1 MPADSHGERKRSIAV
16 KKNVE
21 GKSLTSYCGRIRE
34 AGATAVKIVHP
45 SSVVTAP
52 WVRMKCQ
59 FGCGGFGYGHCCPP
73 STPTA
78 EETRKV
84 LDSYGRAI
92 LIHIAS
98 PAAPDREKRL
108 QRFLR
113 FLVTVEENL
122 FKDGYYKAFVFLAGP
137 CGLCRQCG
145 KISGDPC
152 RRGDQARP
160 AMEACGIDV
169 FQTARNNGFVIETLQ
184 QENETRNNFCLI
196 LVD

>member
-1 MPADSHGERKRSIAV
+1 M
-16 KKNVE
+16 N
-21 GKSLTSYCGRIRE
+21 GKSLRAYSDRMRK

-59 FGCGGFGYGHCCPP
+59 FGCGGYDCGHCCPP

-84 LDSYGRAI
+84 LNSYGRAM
-92 LIHIAS
+92 LIHVAS

-108 QRFLR
+108 QKYFR
-113 FLVTVEENL
+113 FLVTVEEDL
-122 FKDGYYKAFVFLAGP
+122 FKDGYYRAFVFLAGP
-137 CGLCRQCG
+137 CRLCRQCG
-145 KISGDPC
+145 KTTGDPC
-152 RRGDQARP
+152 RHGDWARP

-169 FQTARNNGFVIETLQ
+169 FQTARNNSFAIETLQ
-184 QENETRNNFCLI
+184 EEKETRDTFCLM